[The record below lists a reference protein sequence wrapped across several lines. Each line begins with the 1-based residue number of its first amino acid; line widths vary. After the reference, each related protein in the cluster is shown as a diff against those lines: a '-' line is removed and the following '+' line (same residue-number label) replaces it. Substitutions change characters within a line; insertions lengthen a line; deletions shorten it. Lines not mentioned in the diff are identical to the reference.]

1 MILQRM
7 AASLSLFRLIEMARS
22 SATGSP
28 AKRRRLILLR
38 HAKSAW
44 PNGVADQDR
53 PLASRGQKSAP
64 VMGAYLAREE
74 LIPDLVLV
82 STARRTQETWKLVS
96 TALPSHV
103 AKRDLTKLY
112 EAATSEILKIVHA
125 VEPSATTVMLIG
137 HNPGLQ
143 AFALDLCRE
152 DGEARRHLQEKFPT
166 CGLAV
171 IDFEASRWEDISPTS
186 GRLERF
192 VTPRSLV

>member
-1 MILQRM
+1 
-7 AASLSLFRLIEMARS
+7 MARS
-22 SATGSP
+22 SATGSS

-38 HAKSAW
+38 HGKSAW

-74 LIPDLVLV
+74 LVPDLVLV

-96 TALPSHV
+96 TALPPHV

-112 EAATSEILKIVHA
+112 AAAATEILKIVHA
-125 VEPSATTVMLIG
+125 IEPSAATVMLIG

-152 DGEARRHLQEKFPT
+152 EDRDARRRLQEKFPT

-171 IDFEASRWEDISPTS
+171 IDFEANRWEDITPTS
-186 GRLERF
+186 GHLERF